1 MIWKWLIG
9 NLDSHFK
16 VSWFMSP
23 IYLFLFGQTTSRTRY
38 SRVKKMTTKLSMR
51 SMTRTMRGKSTRPF
65 SSFWSSSAVEMMKV
79 TVEITT
85 SREVRIGFGLFH
97 LMLLLKQ
104 GNTMK
109 REKRAR
115 TWASLLVQGYSIV
128 LHSQDRH
135 WNKKMWYRK
144 HLKRTT
150 YIAFLN
156 RTFKITYIS
165 FFYSNIM
172 SVSLCVCLFPNSSET
187 ANPNELKFWVMIL
200 LRVQMVLG

>member
-1 MIWKWLIG
+1 MANLCIKTPISASSVLIFQLLVLRPRTNDHQSRLIVHGVFKEPNLAKIWKWLIG
-9 NLDSHFK
+9 NLDSRFK
-16 VSWFMSP
+16 VSWFMPP

-85 SREVRIGFGLFH
+85 SREVWFVLFH

-150 YIAFLN
+150 YI
-156 RTFKITYIS
+156 Y
-165 FFYSNIM
+165 
-172 SVSLCVCLFPNSSET
+172 
-187 ANPNELKFWVMIL
+187 
-200 LRVQMVLG
+200 

>member
-85 SREVRIGFGLFH
+85 SREVWFVLFH

-135 WNKKMWYRK
+135 WNQHCDTGNTKKELSIRICIYV
-144 HLKRTT
+144 
-150 YIAFLN
+150 YI
-156 RTFKITYIS
+156 Y
-165 FFYSNIM
+165 
-172 SVSLCVCLFPNSSET
+172 
-187 ANPNELKFWVMIL
+187 
-200 LRVQMVLG
+200 

>member
-85 SREVRIGFGLFH
+85 SQEVWLDFGLFQ
-97 LMLLLKQ
+97 LMLLLKYYLKLIPWR
-104 GNTMK
+104 GR
-109 REKRAR
+109 RERGLERVCLSKDILSYSTAR
-115 TWASLLVQGYSIV
+115 TATGINTVIPETL
-128 LHSQDRH
+128 
-135 WNKKMWYRK
+135 KKK
-144 HLKRTT
+144 
-150 YIAFLN
+150 
-156 RTFKITYIS
+156 
-165 FFYSNIM
+165 
-172 SVSLCVCLFPNSSET
+172 
-187 ANPNELKFWVMIL
+187 
-200 LRVQMVLG
+200 